1 MAGTA
6 NKDELDALH
15 VYVDGM
21 KHDDVKLVGS
31 RWEVDIAILSRW
43 QGRAEEKGVPDPEK
57 AMVIVVASGKN
68 GRSTAEMRF
77 V

>member
-1 MAGTA
+1 
-6 NKDELDALH
+6 LH

-21 KHDDVKLVGS
+21 KQDGVKLVGS
-31 RWEVDIAILSRW
+31 RWEVSIAIICRW
-43 QGRAEEKGVPDPEK
+43 QGRAEGRGAPDPEK
-57 AMVIVVASGKN
+57 AMVIVIACGKN